1 MCVVCTNSKLPE
13 YYFCCFH
20 ESKRCL
26 VKGNPRDTPRRI
38 NVHLMTIIRWYVEEK
53 NRQIYTSFRH
63 IFSMSEKLTSFW
75 HNLFDVITMTK
86 KSTSF
91 RHNFF
96 DVISMGEKSTS
107 IWHALFDTILMIKK
121 SMPLRR
127 TFFYLILMVKKLS
140 LFRCIFWCNF
150 HGKLMQIR
158 GADFDLFLKTKNRL
172 FDTSFWKVFD
182 ISKTKPVW
190 TSLLDVILF
199 PCTFSK

>member
-26 VKGNPRDTPRRI
+26 VKGKPN
-38 NVHLMTIIRWYVEEK
+38 LMAIIRRYVEEK
-53 NRQIYTSFRH
+53 NRQIYTSYRH
-63 IFSMSEKLTSFW
+63 FFDVISMSEKLTSFW
-75 HNLFDVITMTK
+75 HNLFDAITMTK

-91 RHNFF
+91 RRTFF
-96 DVISMGEKSTS
+96 DVISMAEKSTS
-107 IWHALFDTILMIKK
+107 FWHALFDTILMIKK

-150 HGKLMQIR
+150 DGKLMQIR